1 MSTYTYDGIT
11 YRRIGTTSTAEVI
24 SVDVGVD
31 GDRSTVIFLDN
42 VLINGVDCTVTT
54 ITSTTTEQTFSTIR
68 LPSGLVTIGNDAFY
82 GSNLQY
88 TCDTNG
94 LNIVST
100 MRFPDTLQSI
110 GDRAFMGS
118 GAGNKYQFATT
129 IFNDGLLQIGDYAF
143 TGATTNNGQLTIPA
157 SVTNIGDYAF
167 CEFNDSINPHP
178 VTQLIVNNPL
188 VTNVFL
194 DSFNSLLGSIYIQ
207 YYSGSSIKF
216 GTVTSY
222 DELPENWK
230 KISQYYQQ
238 VTPSQVPFTID
249 DNIYYQSINGLTAE
263 ALYPVDNTLSS
274 PIIKGSVTINSV
286 VLPVTLIAENCFNG
300 YTSLISLTIPN
311 SVTTIGSYAFYNC
324 SSLTSLTIPNSV
336 TTIGSYAFQNC
347 SSLTSLTIPNSVT
360 TISSYA
366 FSYCISLTSVTIPI
380 STTLIDIAV
389 FYYCSS
395 LTQVIILNP
404 LTCNVNSSSFTDM
417 RNGTSYYGSSITFGT
432 VTSYD
437 ELPEN
442 WKTISQYYQV
452 VTPSQVPFTI
462 DDNIYYQSINGLTA
476 EALYPVD
483 NTLSSPIIKGS
494 VTINSVVLPV
504 TLIAENCFNGYTS
517 LISLTIPN
525 SVTTIGSYAFY
536 NCSSLTSLTIPNSVT
551 TIGSYAFQNCSSLTS
566 LTIPNS
572 VTTISSYAFS
582 YCISL
587 TSVTIPISTTLID
600 IAVFYYCSS
609 LTQVIILNPLTCNV
623 NSSSFTDMRN
633 GTSYYGS
640 SITFGTVSSY
650 NELPAN
656 WKTISQYYETQNYAS
671 PLVCFKED
679 SKILTSS
686 GYKLIQELKKGD
698 SIKTLKNGYKQV
710 ELIGKREMYHVACKD
725 RIKDQLY
732 KCSSDKYPELFE
744 DLIITGCHSILV
756 DNFINDEQKEM
767 VYNLHNRFYVTDEK
781 YRLPIYLDD
790 KSDIY
795 NNSGSHIIYHIALEN
810 ENYTGNYGIFANG
823 LLVESCSKRYLKEL
837 SNMELI

>member
-249 DNIYYQSINGLTAE
+249 DNIYYQSVNGLTAE
-263 ALYPVDNTLSS
+263 ALYPVVNTLSS

-395 LTQVIILNP
+395 LTQVIISNP
-404 LTCNVNSSSFTDM
+404 LM
-417 RNGTSYYGSSITFGT
+417 
-432 VTSYD
+432 
-437 ELPEN
+437 
-442 WKTISQYYQV
+442 
-452 VTPSQVPFTI
+452 
-462 DDNIYYQSINGLTA
+462 
-476 EALYPVD
+476 
-483 NTLSSPIIKGS
+483 
-494 VTINSVVLPV
+494 
-504 TLIAENCFNGYTS
+504 
-517 LISLTIPN
+517 
-525 SVTTIGSYAFY
+525 
-536 NCSSLTSLTIPNSVT
+536 
-551 TIGSYAFQNCSSLTS
+551 
-566 LTIPNS
+566 
-572 VTTISSYAFS
+572 
-582 YCISL
+582 
-587 TSVTIPISTTLID
+587 
-600 IAVFYYCSS
+600 
-609 LTQVIILNPLTCNV
+609 CNV